1 MAIQDKFDNIEEIKE
16 ICEKAINTKKK
27 ISNMNKS
34 DKNYAKLYE
43 RIAKYNVTLQEK
55 FDLMDESD
63 KKKIYISF
71 GTSNINI
78 NSFNK
83 IKADNFG
90 NIIDSILKSWIIVV
104 WDKNLNTIN
113 LPNGIKK
120 NIIMNS
126 NKMEDN
132 LITNHNIS
140 KENNNIKQKMDN
152 NFDMEKEFVQ
162 NIYRKI
168 KILNKNINKW
178 KIKYK
183 LNAIRK
189 ISDNF
194 YEFKRYN
201 NWFNLPLLI
210 HKRSYSYNKSKFKE
224 FTNNGNIYKRF
235 TKASYSNNITNIQ
248 IILDN
253 NDTRFI
259 KQCSR
264 TFGIKIDNI
273 TGWFRNKYPID
284 YINKFNFVKNQY
296 NLINEQYNF
305 HIKEKVFD
313 IDYTNAN
320 TNIMDICSLRNNIAI
335 YDL

>member
-34 DKNYAKLYE
+34 NKNYAKLYE
-43 RIAKYNVTLQEK
+43 RIAKYNVILQEK
-55 FDLMDESD
+55 FDLMDELD

-71 GTSNINI
+71 GTNNINI

-83 IKADNFG
+83 INADNFG
-90 NIIDSILKSWIIVV
+90 NIIDSILKSWIIVA

-132 LITNHNIS
+132 LIANHNIS
-140 KENNNIKQKMDN
+140 KENNNIKQNLDN

-194 YEFKRYN
+194 HEFKRYN

-235 TKASYSNNITNIQ
+235 MKASYSNNINNIQ

-259 KQCSR
+259 KQCSE

-313 IDYTNAN
+313 IDHTNAN